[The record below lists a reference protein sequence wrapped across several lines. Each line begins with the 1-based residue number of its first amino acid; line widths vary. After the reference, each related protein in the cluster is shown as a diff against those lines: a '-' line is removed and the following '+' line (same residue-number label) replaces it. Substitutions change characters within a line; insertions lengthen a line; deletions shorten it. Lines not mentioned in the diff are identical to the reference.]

1 MRKYKAGIFEYIEEE
16 IYYTDDFI
24 TFYDENDEVLSEEN
38 LKYWSE
44 WINSPWSQDH
54 EKYEIRINC
63 KDAYTPMD
71 ESKLGWVCEYY
82 IIGYDGITASVFGY
96 GNTEI
101 EALKSCKEHF
111 GWLQAKYNG
120 DNKSF

>member
-1 MRKYKAGIFEYIEEE
+1 MKKYKAGIFDYIEEE

-54 EKYEIRINC
+54 EKYEIRLNC

-71 ESKLGWVCEYY
+71 ESKPRWVCEYY

-96 GNTEI
+96 GNT
-101 EALKSCKEHF
+101 
-111 GWLQAKYNG
+111 
-120 DNKSF
+120 